1 MQPNAFELRSALDR
15 RCAAD
20 ASTRLSLAVTVIVLM
35 LSEPASSLTDLALG
49 LVTLALALEIRTR
62 DVNRYWPRMLWW
74 AAAAALAGAVHHGF
88 VTFSETWAEP
98 SWAVISGMVVI
109 TISYT
114 LAASVEDVLGPG
126 RQRVFWL
133 LRSLSLA
140 VYAGLAAFGHFGV
153 GTILACEGVTMVTI
167 LVLWGIALRRRHPR
181 APAMLVALAASTRR
195 PAGSAP
201 FRRTSPTSS
210 GWTRPRSTTWPR
222 SRE

>member
-1 MQPNAFELRSALDR
+1 
-15 RCAAD
+15 
-20 ASTRLSLAVTVIVLM
+20 M

-49 LVTLALALEIRTR
+49 LVTLTLAFEIRIR

-74 AAAAALAGAVHHGF
+74 AAAAALAGAMHHGF

-181 APAMLVALAASTRR
+181 APAMLVALAASAAAGGVRAL
-195 PAGSAP
+195 PADVTDVVGLDPTSLYHVAQIPGMIALYVALCAAPTPREARGEPSAP
-201 FRRTSPTSS
+201 
-210 GWTRPRSTTWPR
+210 STA
-222 SRE
+222 